1 MFLKSSHPQTLKMVP
16 SNPARHLLHH
26 LNKELVTKSHP
37 QGYSCGR
44 LFLWPGLTSTS
55 PRYDKSIYI
64 LDSSSVIVCTFQYI
78 KVLDYARCLVLFSS
92 REDTLCYWVR
102 SCFCCF
108 TQVYMYDAASAADEL
123 LPFIRLLLTLLDY
136 GAIVF
141 MIGQLGILA
150 PFRGVP
156 PLSCLG
162 ITLSC
167 PGG

>member
-26 LNKELVTKSHP
+26 LGKELVTKSHP

-44 LFLWPGLTSTS
+44 LFLWPRLTSTS
-55 PRYDKSIYI
+55 PRYYKSIYI
-64 LDSSSVIVCTFQYI
+64 LDSSSVIVCTFQYF

-108 TQVYMYDAASAADEL
+108 TQVYIYTMQPQLQMNCS
-123 LPFIRLLLTLLDY
+123 PLLDY
-136 GAIVF
+136 SLHFWI
-141 MIGQLGILA
+141 M
-150 PFRGVP
+150 VP
-156 PLSCLG
+156 LYFCLG
-162 ITLSC
+162 SL
-167 PGG
+167 GF